1 MKLWRSSGSGSVM
14 KRKMGQ
20 QLEICLFLRSWTR
33 PHLSKASKDDHCSD
47 ITVLNKGLVHSLW
60 WFVWEDKRNP
70 ENLMLAQKN
79 LLYKVDG
86 KRRISWFQLLRVC
99 ICLLILQCLTTIFSQ
114 LNWLGLNLSRSRFCL
129 GLDTLRSWSWLG
141 LTLDVGRL
149 FCILCLRF
157 RTDTL
162 LCITTETLI
171 RLFFFFA
178 ASLDIHCIVICQSNA
193 SPPLEQ
199 NRTVRDKNVHIQID
213 NSRRNATAFILAS
226 FLQHD
231 GSFRLRLI
239 STGIIESNQVNEC
252 LIGNALLRAV

>member
-1 MKLWRSSGSGSVM
+1 MTTAVISLYWIRVWYILYDGLYGKTRGTQRTWCLHKKIYCIRSMV
-14 KRKMGQ
+14 
-20 QLEICLFLRSWTR
+20 
-33 PHLSKASKDDHCSD
+33 
-47 ITVLNKGLVHSLW
+47 
-60 WFVWEDKRNP
+60 
-70 ENLMLAQKN
+70 
-79 LLYKVDG
+79 
-86 KRRISWFQLLRVC
+86 SWFQLLRVC

-129 GLDTLRSWSWLG
+129 GLDTLWSWSWLG